1 MKPIHSTR
9 IMKILV
15 VDDEEDIA
23 ELIQFHLEEEGFQ
36 VEVCHNGM
44 EVFPRLE
51 KNLPDGIILDL
62 MLPGIGGMDLCKRI
76 KEKYPH
82 IPILMVTAKTGETDV
97 VLGLELGA
105 DDYIKKPFNIREL
118 VARVRTVTRRN
129 AEPSNFENLAPVSTG
144 KIQINPTAH
153 KVYVD
158 GKEIELTLIEYK
170 ILQLF
175 TSNPGVAFSRDK
187 LLDRIWGKDVFVTD
201 RTVDVNIKRLRDK
214 LLGEKDR
221 LETIRGVG
229 YRFRDA

>member
-1 MKPIHSTR
+1 
-9 IMKILV
+9 MKILV

-23 ELIQFHLEEEGFQ
+23 GLIQFHLEEEGFQ

-44 EVFPRLE
+44 EVLPRLE

-76 KEKYPH
+76 KEKYPQ
-82 IPILMVTAKTGETDV
+82 IPIIMVTAKTGETDV

-105 DDYIKKPFNIREL
+105 DDYIRKPFNIREL
-118 VARVRTVTRRN
+118 IARVRTVTRRQSDS
-129 AEPSNFENLAPVSTG
+129 ATETIGTVSTG

-158 GKEIELTLIEYK
+158 GKEIDLTLIEFK

-175 TSNPGVAFSRDK
+175 ASNTGVAFSRDK

-214 LLGEKDR
+214 LLSEKER

>member
-1 MKPIHSTR
+1 
-9 IMKILV
+9 MKILI

-23 ELIQFHLEEEGFQ
+23 GLIQFHLEEEGFQ
-36 VEVCHNGM
+36 TEVCHNGM
-44 EVFPRLE
+44 EVLPRLE

-76 KEKYPH
+76 KEKYPQ

-105 DDYIKKPFNIREL
+105 DDYIRKPFNIREL
-118 VARVRTVTRRN
+118 VARVRTVTRRTIDPN
-129 AEPSNFENLAPVSTG
+129 QEVQGTITTG

-153 KVYVD
+153 KVFVE
-158 GKEIELTLIEYK
+158 GTEIDLTLIEFK
-170 ILQLF
+170 LLQLF
-175 TSNPGVAFSRDK
+175 AGNPGVAFSRDK

-214 LLGEKDR
+214 LLSEKER

>member
-1 MKPIHSTR
+1 
-9 IMKILV
+9 MKILV

-23 ELIQFHLEEEGFQ
+23 GLIQFHLEEEGFQ

-44 EVFPRLE
+44 EVLPRLE

-76 KEKYPH
+76 KEKYPQ
-82 IPILMVTAKTGETDV
+82 IPIIMVTAKTGETDV

-105 DDYIKKPFNIREL
+105 DDYIRKPFNIREL
-118 VARVRTVTRRN
+118 IARVRTVTRRQ
-129 AEPSNFENLAPVSTG
+129 ADGAATENVGTVSTG

-158 GKEIELTLIEYK
+158 GKEIDLTLIEFK

-175 TSNPGVAFSRDK
+175 ASNTGVAFSRDK

-214 LLGEKDR
+214 LLSEKER

>member
-1 MKPIHSTR
+1 
-9 IMKILV
+9 MKILI

-23 ELIQFHLEEEGFQ
+23 GLIQFHLEEEGFQ
-36 VEVCHNGM
+36 TEVCHNGM
-44 EVFPRLE
+44 EVLPRLE

-76 KEKYPH
+76 KEKYPQ

-105 DDYIKKPFNIREL
+105 DDYIRKPFNIREL
-118 VARVRTVTRRN
+118 VARVRTVTRRTTDPN
-129 AEPSNFENLAPVSTG
+129 QEIQGTITTG

-153 KVYVD
+153 KVFVE
-158 GKEIELTLIEYK
+158 GTEIDLTLIEFK
-170 ILQLF
+170 LLQLF
-175 TSNPGVAFSRDK
+175 AGNPGVAFSRDK

-214 LLGEKDR
+214 LLSEKER

>member
-1 MKPIHSTR
+1 
-9 IMKILV
+9 MKILI

-23 ELIQFHLEEEGFQ
+23 GLIQFHLEEEGFQ
-36 VEVCHNGM
+36 TEVCHNGM
-44 EVFPRLE
+44 EVLPRLE

-62 MLPGIGGMDLCKRI
+62 MLPGIGGMDLCRRI
-76 KEKYPH
+76 KEKYPQ

-105 DDYIKKPFNIREL
+105 DDYIRKPFNIREL
-118 VARVRTVTRRN
+118 VARVRTVTRRTTDPN
-129 AEPSNFENLAPVSTG
+129 QEVQGTITTG

-153 KVYVD
+153 KVFVE
-158 GKEIELTLIEYK
+158 GTEIDLTLIEFK
-170 ILQLF
+170 LLQLF
-175 TSNPGVAFSRDK
+175 AGNPGVAFSRDK

-214 LLGEKDR
+214 LLSEKER

>member
-1 MKPIHSTR
+1 
-9 IMKILV
+9 MKILI

-23 ELIQFHLEEEGFQ
+23 GLIQFHLEEEGFQ
-36 VEVCHNGM
+36 TEVCHNGM
-44 EVFPRLE
+44 EVLPRLE

-76 KEKYPH
+76 KEKYPQ

-105 DDYIKKPFNIREL
+105 DDYIRKPFNIREL
-118 VARVRTVTRRN
+118 VARVRTVTRRTTDPN
-129 AEPSNFENLAPVSTG
+129 QEVQGTITTG

-153 KVYVD
+153 KVFVE
-158 GKEIELTLIEYK
+158 GTEIDLTLIEFK
-170 ILQLF
+170 LLQLF
-175 TSNPGVAFSRDK
+175 AGNPGVAFSRDK

-214 LLGEKDR
+214 LLSEKER

>member
-1 MKPIHSTR
+1 
-9 IMKILV
+9 MKILI

-23 ELIQFHLEEEGFQ
+23 NLIQFHLEEEGFQ
-36 VEVCHNGM
+36 TEVCHNGM
-44 EVFPRLE
+44 EVLPRLE

-76 KEKYPH
+76 KEKYPQ

-105 DDYIKKPFNIREL
+105 DDYIRKPFNTREL

-129 AEPSNFENLAPVSTG
+129 TDVSSEHTAIITSG
-144 KIQINPTAH
+144 KIHINSTAH
-153 KVYVD
+153 KVFVD
-158 GKEIELTLIEYK
+158 GTEIDLTLIEFK
-170 ILQLF
+170 LLQLF
-175 TSNPGVAFSRDK
+175 VSNPGVAFSRDK

-214 LLGEKDR
+214 LLSEKER

>member
-1 MKPIHSTR
+1 
-9 IMKILV
+9 MKILV

-23 ELIQFHLEEEGFQ
+23 NLIQFHLEEEGFQ

-44 EVFPRLE
+44 EVLGRLE
-51 KNLPDGIILDL
+51 KNLPDGMILDL
-62 MLPGIGGMDLCKRI
+62 MLPGIGGLDLCKRI
-76 KEKYPH
+76 KEKYPQL
-82 IPILMVTAKTGETDV
+82 PILMVTAKTGETDV

-129 AEPSNFENLAPVSTG
+129 AESAAVVEKVGPVSSG
-144 KIQINPTAH
+144 KIQMNPTAH

-158 GKEIELTLIEYK
+158 GKEVELTLIEFK

-175 TSNPGVAFSRDK
+175 LSNPGVAFSRDK

-214 LLGEKDR
+214 LLSEKER

>member
-1 MKPIHSTR
+1 
-9 IMKILV
+9 MKILV

-23 ELIQFHLEEEGFQ
+23 GLIQFHLEEEGFQ

-44 EVFPRLE
+44 EVLPRLE
-51 KNLPDGIILDL
+51 KNLPEGIILDL

-76 KEKYPH
+76 KEKYPQ
-82 IPILMVTAKTGETDV
+82 IPIIMVTAKTGETDV

-105 DDYIKKPFNIREL
+105 DDYIRKPFNIREL
-118 VARVRTVTRRN
+118 IARVRTVTRRQ
-129 AEPSNFENLAPVSTG
+129 ADGATTENVGTVSTG

-158 GKEIELTLIEYK
+158 GKEIDLTLIEFK

-175 TSNPGVAFSRDK
+175 ASNTGVAFSRDK

-214 LLGEKDR
+214 LLSEKER

>member
-1 MKPIHSTR
+1 
-9 IMKILV
+9 MKILI

-23 ELIQFHLEEEGFQ
+23 GLIQFHLEEEGFQ
-36 VEVCHNGM
+36 TEVCHNGM
-44 EVFPRLE
+44 EVLPRLE

-62 MLPGIGGMDLCKRI
+62 MLPGIGGMDLCRRI
-76 KEKYPH
+76 KEKYPQ

-105 DDYIKKPFNIREL
+105 DDYIRKPFNIREL
-118 VARVRTVTRRN
+118 VARVRTVTRRTTD
-129 AEPSNFENLAPVSTG
+129 PSQEVQGTITTG

-153 KVYVD
+153 KVFVE
-158 GKEIELTLIEYK
+158 GTEIDLTLIEFK
-170 ILQLF
+170 LLQLF
-175 TSNPGVAFSRDK
+175 AGNPGVAFSRDK

-214 LLGEKDR
+214 LLSEKER

>member
-1 MKPIHSTR
+1 
-9 IMKILV
+9 MKILI

-23 ELIQFHLEEEGFQ
+23 GLIQFHLEEEGFQ
-36 VEVCHNGM
+36 TEVCHNGM
-44 EVFPRLE
+44 EVLPRLE

-76 KEKYPH
+76 KEKYPQ

-105 DDYIKKPFNIREL
+105 DDYIRKPFNIREL
-118 VARVRTVTRRN
+118 VARVRTVTRRTTDPN
-129 AEPSNFENLAPVSTG
+129 QEVQGTLTTG

-153 KVYVD
+153 KVFVE
-158 GKEIELTLIEYK
+158 GTEIDLTLIEFK
-170 ILQLF
+170 LLQLF
-175 TSNPGVAFSRDK
+175 AGNPGVAFSRDK

-214 LLGEKDR
+214 LLSEKER

>member
-1 MKPIHSTR
+1 
-9 IMKILV
+9 MKILV

-23 ELIQFHLEEEGFQ
+23 GLIQFHLEEEGFQ

-44 EVFPRLE
+44 EVLPRLE
-51 KNLPDGIILDL
+51 KHLPDGIILDL

-76 KEKYPH
+76 KEKYPQ
-82 IPILMVTAKTGETDV
+82 IPIIMVTAKTGETDV

-105 DDYIKKPFNIREL
+105 DDYIRKPFNVREL
-118 VARVRTVTRRN
+118 VARVRTVTRRSS
-129 AEPSNFENLAPVSTG
+129 EPNSENIGTISTG

-158 GKEIELTLIEYK
+158 GTEIDLTLIEFK
-170 ILQLF
+170 LLQLF
-175 TSNPGVAFSRDK
+175 AGNPGVAFSRDK

-214 LLGEKDR
+214 LLSEKER

>member
-1 MKPIHSTR
+1 
-9 IMKILV
+9 MKILV

-23 ELIQFHLEEEGFQ
+23 SLIQFHLEEEGFQ

-44 EVFPRLE
+44 EVLPRLE

-62 MLPGIGGMDLCKRI
+62 MLPGIGGMDLCRRI
-76 KEKYPH
+76 KEKYPQ
-82 IPILMVTAKTGETDV
+82 IAILMVTAKTGETDV

-105 DDYIKKPFNIREL
+105 DDYIRKPFNIREL

-129 AEPSNFENLAPVSTG
+129 SEPNAETAGTITTG

-158 GKEIELTLIEYK
+158 GTEIDLTLIEFK
-170 ILQLF
+170 LLQLF
-175 TSNPGVAFSRDK
+175 AGNPGVAFSRDK

-214 LLGEKDR
+214 LLSEKER

>member
-1 MKPIHSTR
+1 
-9 IMKILV
+9 MKILV

-23 ELIQFHLEEEGFQ
+23 NLIRYHLEEEGYQ

-44 EVFPRLE
+44 EVLPRLE
-51 KNLPDGIILDL
+51 KNLPNGIILDL

-76 KEKYPH
+76 KEKYPQ
-82 IPILMVTAKTGETDV
+82 IPIIMVTAKVGETDV

-118 VARVRTVTRRN
+118 VARVRSIIRRTVNPTMTEN
-129 AEPSNFENLAPVSTG
+129 AGTITSG
-144 KIQINPTAH
+144 KITINSTAH
-153 KVYVD
+153 KVFVD
-158 GKEIELTLIEYK
+158 EKEIELTLIEFK
-170 ILQLF
+170 LLRLF
-175 TSNPGVAFSRDK
+175 VSNPSIALSRDK

-214 LLGEKDR
+214 LLGEKER

>member
-1 MKPIHSTR
+1 
-9 IMKILV
+9 MKILV

-23 ELIQFHLEEEGFQ
+23 GLIQFHLEEEGFQ

-44 EVFPRLE
+44 EVLPRLE
-51 KNLPDGIILDL
+51 KHLPDGIILDL

-129 AEPSNFENLAPVSTG
+129 SEPNAENIGTISTG

-158 GKEIELTLIEYK
+158 GSEIDLTLIEFK
-170 ILQLF
+170 LLQLF
-175 TSNPGVAFSRDK
+175 AGNPGVAFSRDK

-214 LLGEKDR
+214 LLSEKER

>member
-1 MKPIHSTR
+1 
-9 IMKILV
+9 MKILI

-23 ELIQFHLEEEGFQ
+23 GLIQFHLEEEGFQ
-36 VEVCHNGM
+36 TEVCHNGM
-44 EVFPRLE
+44 EVLPRLE
-51 KNLPDGIILDL
+51 KHLPDGIILDL

-105 DDYIKKPFNIREL
+105 DDYIRKPFNIREL
-118 VARVRTVTRRN
+118 VARVRTVTRRTTDPGQ
-129 AEPSNFENLAPVSTG
+129 EVQGTISTG

-153 KVYVD
+153 KVFVE
-158 GKEIELTLIEYK
+158 GTEIDLTLIEFK
-170 ILQLF
+170 LLQLF
-175 TSNPGVAFSRDK
+175 AGNPGVAFSRDK

-214 LLGEKDR
+214 LLSEKER

>member
-1 MKPIHSTR
+1 
-9 IMKILV
+9 MKILV

-23 ELIQFHLEEEGFQ
+23 SLIQFHLEEEGFQ
-36 VEVCHNGM
+36 VDVCHNGM
-44 EVFPRLE
+44 EVLPRLE
-51 KNLPDGIILDL
+51 KHLPDGIILDV

-76 KEKYPH
+76 KEKYPQ

-105 DDYIKKPFNIREL
+105 DDYIRKPFNIREL

-129 AEPSNFENLAPVSTG
+129 TDPSTTEIIGTVSTG

-153 KVYVD
+153 KVHVD
-158 GKEIELTLIEYK
+158 GKEIDLTLIEFK
-170 ILQLF
+170 LLQLF
-175 TSNPGVAFSRDK
+175 ASNPGVAFSRDK

-214 LLGEKDR
+214 LLDEKER

>member
-1 MKPIHSTR
+1 
-9 IMKILV
+9 MKILI

-23 ELIQFHLEEEGFQ
+23 GLIQFHLEEEGFQ
-36 VEVCHNGM
+36 TEVCHNGM
-44 EVFPRLE
+44 EVLPRLE

-76 KEKYPH
+76 KEKYPQ

-105 DDYIKKPFNIREL
+105 DDYIRKPFNIREL
-118 VARVRTVTRRN
+118 VARVRSVTRRTTD
-129 AEPSNFENLAPVSTG
+129 PSQEVQGTITTG

-153 KVYVD
+153 KVFVE
-158 GKEIELTLIEYK
+158 GTEIDLTLIEFK
-170 ILQLF
+170 LLQLF
-175 TSNPGVAFSRDK
+175 AGNPGVAFSRDK

-214 LLGEKDR
+214 LLSEKER